1 MSCKHRFIPSFARM
15 NTAMVNT
22 ELGALRKGIL
32 VALELLRLDVRALG
46 FGSCLG
52 TECSEGLCAP
62 FCSSAPSLELCTRS
76 RAVLRLAPECCRVPC
91 ARRCHV

>member
-1 MSCKHRFIPSFARM
+1 MSCKHRFILSFAQV

-76 RAVLRLAPECCRVPC
+76 RALQGAVPC
-91 ARRCHV
+91 S